1 MVQYGRITG
10 TVGAGPGKGG
20 NASAWRQGDDD
31 ARDIHAARAGLAAQ
45 TGKERTCPPSTLA
58 PPSTLRP
65 CRPHSRCLTA
75 SKILGVGKNKT
86 YALIEA
92 GEYPV
97 RVLPIG
103 GTRFRVSRVD
113 LLAYLGYP
121 GASQP
126 GQQAAAGRAS

>member
-1 MVQYGRITG
+1 MPAIDP
-10 TVGAGPGKGG
+10 GP
-20 NASAWRQGDDD
+20 AIDPET
-31 ARDIHAARAGLAAQ
+31 L
-45 TGKERTCPPSTLA
+45 PPTF
-58 PPSTLRP
+58 PV
-65 CRPHSRCLTA
+65 LTA
-75 SKILGVGKNKT
+75 SKILGIGKNKT

-126 GQQAAAGRAS
+126 GQQAAAGRVS